1 MCICRTLDFGLNQ
14 LKYMSFQV
22 HALAEISSVFLKS
35 KLIGIELY
43 TSENRCCFREVYRR
57 TRTKVRC
64 FHKKTVTETFWY
76 FRQFY
81 CRLNTQG
88 WRELDRK
95 LLNDITSTRNSE
107 LPSENNCSL
116 GARIEYELHVLNL
129 QVICSLSTCN
139 EHTERTYRLTWTRI
153 PPLKLVIIQK
163 WTKHHLST
171 SLFSC
176 CINTHRWAVWN
187 FNGQRW

>member
-139 EHTERTYRLTWTRI
+139 D
-153 PPLKLVIIQK
+153 IQK
-163 WTKHHLST
+163 EHIALPEQGFPPWSWWSFKNGQNTTFQL
-171 SLFSC
+171 LFSL
-176 CINTHRWAVWN
+176 AVGSLK
-187 FNGQRW
+187 F